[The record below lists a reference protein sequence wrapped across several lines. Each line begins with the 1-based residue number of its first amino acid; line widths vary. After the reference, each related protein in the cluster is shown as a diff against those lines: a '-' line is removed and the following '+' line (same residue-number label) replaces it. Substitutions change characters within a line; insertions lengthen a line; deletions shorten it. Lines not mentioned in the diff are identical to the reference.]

1 MSIEPP
7 GAGAATKCGGL
18 TRSCTFFFFT
28 AFVLYHGL
36 LVWTFAWAMTSI
48 MAIWNLCFTG
58 IGFIISFNSFEH
70 IRSRV
75 DSLLLQTTFLDV
87 NLSGCG
93 HGSSMRGRLL
103 NLRKTIKT
111 HQTVPWNRR

>member
-1 MSIEPP
+1 MCVPYVYLQALELLQSVEDPE
-7 GAGAATKCGGL
+7 L
-18 TRSCTFFFFT
+18 HVF
-28 AFVLYHGL
+28 GL
-36 LVWTFAWAMTSI
+36 LVWTFAWAMKLI

-58 IGFIISFNSFEH
+58 MGFIISLNSLEH

-93 HGSSMRGRLL
+93 HGSSMRSRLL
-103 NLRKTIKT
+103 NLRQTIKT